1 MAQAAVL
8 DVPVTDDLRAQVMG
22 RLISRSWDYGS
33 CWGWEGAT
41 NGVGY
46 GQIYFRSQ
54 RWYTH
59 RLSYTV
65 CRGPIPAGL
74 VLDHLCGFT
83 LCFRPDHLEP
93 VTHRVNLQ
101 RALTDA
107 RTHCKND
114 HAFTEANTYTNPA
127 TGHRT
132 CRACRAAR
140 QRVIRQRIHHIGRG
154 L

>member
-1 MAQAAVL
+1 MPQAAVL
-8 DVPVTDDLRAQVMG
+8 DVPVTDELRAEAMG
-22 RLISRSWDYGS
+22 RLLRGAWDFGP
-33 CWGWEGAT
+33 CWGWEGST

-46 GQIYFRSQ
+46 GVISFHGV

-65 CRGPIPAGL
+65 CRHPIPAGL

-93 VTHRVNLQ
+93 VTHLVNLR

-107 RTHCKND
+107 RTHCKQG
-114 HAFTEANTYTNPA
+114 HEFTEVNTYLNTR

-140 QRVIRQRIHHIGRG
+140 ERVRRQRIYSIGRG